1 MLISLGFLPN
11 LYQLNNK
18 CFVPL
23 SSHFINLYLHN
34 STRKKNG
41 EGEKEWGGE
50 KAKKNKT
57 MNMHL
62 IKKKKISYFLF
73 LLFKLISRRHFK
85 THHYVR

>member
-1 MLISLGFLPN
+1 VLISLGFLPN

-34 STRKKNG
+34 STRKKM
-41 EGEKEWGGE
+41 EKERKSGVE
-50 KAKKNKT
+50 KKQKKNKT

-62 IKKKKISYFLF
+62 IKKKKTSYFLF